1 MKLPVVDPKQAGL
14 FAEATRPL
22 SVVLVRPPTL
32 TAPRSLSYYG
42 TVLPLGLAYV
52 AAAARAA
59 GHRVRVVDAPG
70 LAPERRGRMSTPV
83 GDLVV
88 HGLDAAAIV
97 DAVGEGA
104 DVIGIGHTFVHE
116 WGLVRELVARLRAA
130 SPEAFIV
137 AGGENAS
144 AYWARMLEQAPG
156 LDACVRGEGELTTV
170 ALLDA
175 LGRGAPL
182 RRVPGLALRIDG
194 RPTTTAAA
202 VRIDDVDALPRPAWD
217 LLPVDV
223 YLDRRWGAGVDRGR
237 SMPVLT
243 SRGCPY
249 RCSFCSSPQM
259 WTTRYRRRDPARVVD
274 EIAGLVAR
282 YRIDNVDIADL
293 TAMLTK
299 RWIVE
304 LCDAITQRDLSVT
317 MQLPSGTRSEA
328 IDREAAER
336 LVAAGC
342 TNLCYAPESGSRAT
356 LKAIDKRVE
365 PDRLLASLRGATAA
379 GMKTHASLIIGFPHE
394 RRRDVL
400 ATAVFALR
408 MAAAGLHGLS
418 VLAFSPY
425 PGSAEYDALAAEG
438 RIADDDRDL
447 YGSLLRSAA
456 GRASWSPVLGPRTL
470 QAVQLSVLA
479 AFFATSWARRPWRAG
494 QAAVAVVR
502 RRQATVLDQFLA
514 TKASQIASSMRQRAG
529 RWLRR
534 GRGLVLRSG

>member
-1 MKLPVVDPKQAGL
+1 MFPPAS
-14 FAEATRPL
+14 RPL
-22 SVVLVRPPTL
+22 DVVLVRPPTL

-52 AAAARAA
+52 AAAVRQA
-59 GHRVRVVDAPG
+59 GHRVRIVDAPG
-70 LAPERRGRMSTPV
+70 LAPDLRGRMSTDV
-83 GDLVV
+83 GELVR
-88 HGLDAAAIV
+88 HGLPAPAIV
-97 DAVGEGA
+97 DAVGSGA
-104 DVIGIGHTFVHE
+104 DVIGIGHTFLHE
-116 WGLVRELVARLRAA
+116 WGFVRGLIARLRAA
-130 SPEAFIV
+130 NPNAFIV

-144 AYWARMLEQAPG
+144 AYWRRMLDTAPG
-156 LDACVRGEGELTTV
+156 LDACVRGEGEATTV
-170 ALLDA
+170 AMLDA
-175 LGRGAPL
+175 LGRGSHLAD
-182 RRVPGLALRIDG
+182 VPGLALRIDG
-194 RPTTTAAA
+194 CGTTTGAPS
-202 VRIDDVDALPRPAWD
+202 RITEVDALPRPAWD
-217 LLPVDV
+217 LLPVDA

-259 WTTRYRRRDPARVVD
+259 WTTRYRRRDPARVVE
-274 EIAGLVAR
+274 EIAELVRR

-304 LCDAITQRDLSVT
+304 LCDAIDRRGLRVT

-342 TNLCYAPESGSRAT
+342 TNLCYAPESGSKRT
-356 LKAIDKRVE
+356 LRRIDKRVE
-365 PDRLLASLRGATAA
+365 PDRLLESLRGATEA

-400 ATAVFALR
+400 ATAGFALR

-425 PGSAEYDALAAEG
+425 PGSAEYDALAEQG
-438 RIADDDRDL
+438 RIVDDDRYV

-456 GRASWSPVLGPRTL
+456 GRASWSPVLGPRAL
-470 QAVQLSVLA
+470 QVAQLSILG
-479 AFFATSWARRPWRAG
+479 AFFAASWARRPWRAG
-494 QAAVAVVR
+494 QAVAAAVR

-514 TKASQIASSMRQRAG
+514 TKTSQIVASLRQRAAAV
-529 RWLRR
+529 LRR
-534 GRGLVLRSG
+534 RAGVVLRTG